1 MKAMILAAGKG
12 TRVRPLTYEL
22 PKPMIPIMGKP
33 VMEYLVELLARH
45 GVSQIMVNLSH
56 QPQRIEQYFGDG
68 HRFGVEVGYSFEGYI
83 QNDEIVPFALGSAG
97 GMRKIHDFGG
107 FFDETTVVLCG
118 DAIIDLDITA
128 AVAEHKRRGAMVSL
142 VAKQVPWNEVSSY
155 GVVVAD
161 QDGRIT
167 SFQEKPAV
175 EEAKSNLI
183 NTGIYIFEPEALS
196 LIPSNCVFDIGSD
209 LFPLLVQKGLPFFA
223 LQQDFN
229 WIDIG
234 KVSDYWQTMQR
245 VMMHEVEGI
254 RMPGREIRPGVWVGL
269 NVDIDWRGTR
279 IDGPVYIGSG
289 TRIEAGCEIIGPTWI
304 AHGCHLHE
312 NVKMTRSILFEHTR
326 VRSGVELDEQILVG
340 DYCVS
345 REGKTVHVGE
355 VGIEWIWCDARIVG
369 LLEHHKAV
377 MAGC

>member
-1 MKAMILAAGKG
+1 MQFILKPLVLGAMCFLSAQASADACDGNVMLGSVNSGVADRAVNGACINDMILDAPNQWGS
-12 TRVRPLTYEL
+12 
-22 PKPMIPIMGKP
+22 
-33 VMEYLVELLARH
+33 H
-45 GVSQIMVNLSH
+45 GEFVSH
-56 QPQRIEQYFGDG
+56 
-68 HRFGVEVGYSFEGYI
+68 
-83 QNDEIVPFALGSAG
+83 
-97 GMRKIHDFGG
+97 
-107 FFDETTVVLCG
+107 
-118 DAIIDLDITA
+118 
-128 AVAEHKRRGAMVSL
+128 VAEVVNSL
-142 VAKQVPWNEVSSY
+142 SNVLSEVSSY

-161 QDGRIT
+161 KEGRIT

-209 LFPLLVQKGLPFFA
+209 LFPLLVEKGLPFYA

-254 RMPGREIRPGVWVGL
+254 RMPGREVRPGVWVGL
-269 NVDIDWRGTR
+269 NVKIDWRNTR

-289 TRIEAGCEIIGPTWI
+289 SRIEAGCQIIGPTWI

-312 NVKMTRSILFEHTR
+312 NVRMTRSILFEHTR
-326 VRSGVELDEQILVG
+326 VRAGAEFDEQIVVG

-345 REGKTVHVGE
+345 REGKTVHVEE
-355 VGIEWIWCDARIVG
+355 VGIEWIWCDARIAS
-369 LLEHHKAV
+369 LLEHQQAM
-377 MAGC
+377 MAG